1 MQKYEKIKE
10 LGRGSF
16 GEVYLCE
23 YKAQIVVIKF
33 LKKKLP
39 ETTKNKIK
47 EEEKLKK
54 SFEDEV

>member
-23 YKAQIVVIKF
+23 YKGQIVVIKF